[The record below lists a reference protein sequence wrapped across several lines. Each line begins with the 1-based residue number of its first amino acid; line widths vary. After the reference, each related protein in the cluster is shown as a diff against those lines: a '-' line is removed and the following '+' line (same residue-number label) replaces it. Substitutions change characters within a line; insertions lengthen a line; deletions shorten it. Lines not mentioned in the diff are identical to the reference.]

1 MIDLSKTIDLSTTYL
16 GMTLKSPLVASSSPM
31 CEDVGNI
38 RRMEDTGAG
47 AVVLHSLFEEQ
58 IERESDDLDRFIGN
72 ASDVSAEA
80 ITQFPEMTDA
90 VKGPET
96 YLEHLRKCKQAV
108 RIPVIASLN
117 GTTNGGWLKY
127 AKQMEQAG
135 ADALELNI
143 YYIPVSPDVNG
154 ERVERQYVELVQA
167 VRQEVQIPV
176 AVKLGPYFSSMANM
190 AKKLD
195 AAGAGSL
202 VLFNRF
208 YQPDFDLEEL
218 EVTPNLMLSSP
229 HELLLRLHWIAVLYG
244 SVNADLAL
252 TGGVHSATDVVKA
265 MMAGAKV
272 AMMTSALLKRG
283 ISHLD
288 TVTNELLIWMNEHEY
303 DSVRQMR
310 GSMSRNAAPQ
320 PAAFERV
327 NYMKMLGSYSM
338 R

>member
-1 MIDLSKTIDLSTTYL
+1 
-16 GMTLKSPLVASSSPM
+16 MTLKSPLVASSSPM

-38 RRMEDTGAG
+38 RRMEDAGAA
-47 AVVLHSLFEEQ
+47 AVVLHSLFEER
-58 IERESDDLDRFIGN
+58 IERESDDLDRFIGI
-72 ASDVSAEA
+72 ATDVSAEA
-80 ITQFPEMTDA
+80 ITQLPELTDY

-143 YYIPVSPDVNG
+143 YYIPVSPDITG
-154 ERVERQYVELVQA
+154 EQVEQRYVDLVQA
-167 VRQEVQIPV
+167 VRREVQIPV

-190 AKKLD
+190 ARKLD
-195 AAGAGSL
+195 AAGAAGL

-208 YQPDFDLEEL
+208 YQPDFDLEAL

-229 HELLLRLHWIAVLYG
+229 HELFLRLHWIAVLYG

-252 TGGVHSATDVVKA
+252 TGGVHSATGVVKA

-272 AMMTSALLKRG
+272 AMMTSALLMLG

-288 TVTNELLIWMNEHEY
+288 TVTSELLIWMSEHEY
-303 DSVRQMR
+303 DSIRQMQ

-320 PAAFERV
+320 PEAFERV